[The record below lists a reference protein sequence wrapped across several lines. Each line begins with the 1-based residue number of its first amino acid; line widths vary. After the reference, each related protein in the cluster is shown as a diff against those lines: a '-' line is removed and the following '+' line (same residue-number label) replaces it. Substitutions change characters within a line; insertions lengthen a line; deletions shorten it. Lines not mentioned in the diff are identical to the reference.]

1 MPVTTTTK
9 RLPTPE
15 RGLEDRLGGRIYEVV
30 YEVDQTDG
38 GPRAAGSAVVIAAQ
52 NASQIPGKGDNYSY
66 DGTTD
71 LDSYLQEIEWFRPSP
86 VDKERRWHVVCRY
99 APAEG
104 IDSGTILEPDPLLW
118 PVEFWVDWVEEQV
131 VLEEASNVEEMLFI
145 FRGPFSLGP
154 VVNACGQEFTEP
166 LMKTIYYPV
175 LNAQKA
181 YETLDEIVALNLAY
195 QDTTNSDTFF
205 GAEPRKAKYLT
216 TESGRIQQ
224 VNGTSFYMGITRIW
238 FKDSTWDRKVLNNGW
253 NHFKY
258 DPNNPTTILYHPDS
272 ADPLLFK
279 NLVSDQSA
287 EEAQISTDVDTIASS
302 EPLNLTL
309 DGTLLPKDEPGVY
322 ITYRDLEEVAYS
334 GIGIGGA

>member
-1 MPVTTTTK
+1 MATTSTK

-15 RGLEDRLGGRIYEVV
+15 RGMEDRLGGRIYEVV
-30 YEVDQTDG
+30 FEVDQTDG
-38 GPRAAGSAVVIAAQ
+38 GSRAAGVEIVQTAQ
-52 NASQIPGKGDNYSY
+52 TAGQLPLKGDQYSF

-71 LDSYLQEIEWFRPSP
+71 LDSYLQEIEWLRPVP
-86 VDKERRWHVVCRY
+86 VERERRWHVFCRY
-99 APAEG
+99 APLDG
-104 IDSGTILEPDPLLW
+104 IDSGTISEPDPLLW
-118 PVEFWVDWVEEQV
+118 PTEYWIDWVEEQV
-131 VLEEASNVEEMLFI
+131 VLEEARNVEELLFI
-145 FRGPFSLGP
+145 FRGPNTLGP

-181 YETLDEIVALNLAY
+181 YETLDEIIALNLAY
-195 QDTTNSDTFF
+195 QGTTNNATYF
-205 GAEPRKAKYLT
+205 GSPARTAKYLT

-224 VNGTSFYMGITRIW
+224 VNGISFYMGITRIW
-238 FKDSTWDRKVLNNGW
+238 FKDATWDRQVLNNGW

-258 DPNNPTTILYHPDS
+258 EPGSDPLTILYHPDS

-279 NLVSDQSA
+279 NLVSDKSA
-287 EEAQISTDVDTIASS
+287 DEVFGGATDVDDVPSS

-309 DGTLLPKDEPGVY
+309 DGTLMPKDEDGIY

-334 GIGIGGA
+334 GIGIGG